1 MFNKSKIKKKIF
13 CFLKKLNDF
22 KPVFNIPNFLTTI
35 RIILI
40 YPFVISFLNENYIK
54 SSKFLIFSGITDF
67 LDGFLSRFLNQQ
79 TKFGEILDPIAD
91 KLTLVSIMICVGTKF
106 RSVFPFM
113 VILIV
118 KEICMLIA
126 GAYLF
131 KRTQKTIKA
140 KWYGKLGTAF
150 FYFSL
155 TTIVVIQAL
164 WKVKNDF
171 LINLLMFITA
181 LLMFHALIRYS
192 IEFVSIVRAKR
203 SKK

>member
-1 MFNKSKIKKKIF
+1 MFEKSKIKKIF
-13 CFLKKLNDF
+13 FRFLKKISNC
-22 KPVFNIPNFLTTI
+22 KVIFNIPNLLTI
-35 RIILI
+35 MRIVLV
-40 YPFVISFLNENYIK
+40 YPFVVNFLYENYIK
-54 SSKFLIFSGITDF
+54 SSKFLILSGITDF
-67 LDGFLSRFLNQQ
+67 LDGFFARHLNQH

-91 KLTLVSIMICVGTKF
+91 KLTLVSIMICMATKF

-113 VILIV
+113 VILII
-118 KEICMLIA
+118 KETCMLIA

-155 TTIVVIQAL
+155 ITIIAIQAL
-164 WKVKNDF
+164 WGVRNDF
-171 LINLLMFITA
+171 LINLLMFVTA

-192 IEFVSIVRAKR
+192 IEFVGIVRAKR

>member
-1 MFNKSKIKKKIF
+1 MLDKSKIKEKFSNFFKKINNYKF
-13 CFLKKLNDF
+13 VL
-22 KPVFNIPNFLTTI
+22 NIPNLLTI
-35 RIILI
+35 VRIILV
-40 YPFVISFLNENYIK
+40 YPFVVNFLNENYMK
-54 SSKFLIFSGITDF
+54 SLKFLIFSGLTDF
-67 LDGFLSRFLNQQ
+67 LDGFLARVLNQQ

-91 KLTLVSIMICVGTKF
+91 KLTLVSIMICIGTKF

-113 VILIV
+113 VILII

-131 KRTQKTIKA
+131 KRKKKTIKA

-155 TTIVVIQAL
+155 ITIVVIQAL
-164 WKVKNDF
+164 WGVRNDF